1 MNGLKVYFLQV
12 TSSGTFDSAMRSTKS
27 ELNQSPGGTPNL
39 ESPGESYEPL
49 KSRERTTGKRDP
61 RDEVNLHRQ
70 LRRPSILYFL
80 ESSSRDDQLSCSDHL
95 HRRPVREVMQRQRI
109 GEGKQYTATRG
120 HVAICDWTTSEAATR
135 EQSTRG

>member
-12 TSSGTFDSAMRSTKS
+12 TSSGTFASAMRSTKS

-49 KSRERTTGKRDP
+49 KSRERATGQRDP
-61 RDEVNLHRQ
+61 REIANLHRQ
-70 LRRPSILYFL
+70 LRRPLILYFL

-95 HRRPVREVMQRQRI
+95 HRRSLREDMQRQSI
-109 GEGKQYTATRG
+109 KEEIKKK
-120 HVAICDWTTSEAATR
+120 
-135 EQSTRG
+135 

>member
-12 TSSGTFDSAMRSTKS
+12 TSSGNFASAMLSTKS

-49 KSRERTTGKRDP
+49 KSRERTTGQRDP
-61 RDEVNLHRQ
+61 REIANLHRQ

-80 ESSSRDDQLSCSDHL
+80 ESSSRDEQLSCSGQL
-95 HRRPVREVMQRQRI
+95 QR
-109 GEGKQYTATRG
+109 
-120 HVAICDWTTSEAATR
+120 
-135 EQSTRG
+135 STLQ

>member
-1 MNGLKVYFLQV
+1 IDGLKVYFLQV
-12 TSSGTFDSAMRSTKS
+12 TSSGTFASAMMSTKT

-49 KSRERTTGKRDP
+49 KFRERATGQWDP
-61 RDEVNLHRQ
+61 RDEANLHRQ

-95 HRRPVREVMQRQRI
+95 HRRPLREDMGIQRNEQKKR
-109 GEGKQYTATRG
+109 GLPRGPTTDRHVAAVANNRATR
-120 HVAICDWTTSEAATR
+120 VA
-135 EQSTRG
+135 G